1 MISFYSW
8 AIQITHNLDALAR
21 IGVVA
26 DDVAQANEMGAVMFT
41 GVLDHCLERLQ
52 VCVHIA
58 EYGKPHLWNSFVGRK
73 LETFFHGPELIDQT
87 RKAFLLAPLIKST

>member
-8 AIQITHNLDALAR
+8 AIQIAHNLDALAWIR
-21 IGVVA
+21 VVA

-41 GVLDHCLERLQ
+41 SIRDHCLERLQ

-73 LETFFHGPELIDQT
+73 IETFLHGPELVDQM
-87 RKAFLLAPLIKST
+87 RKAFFLAPLIKST